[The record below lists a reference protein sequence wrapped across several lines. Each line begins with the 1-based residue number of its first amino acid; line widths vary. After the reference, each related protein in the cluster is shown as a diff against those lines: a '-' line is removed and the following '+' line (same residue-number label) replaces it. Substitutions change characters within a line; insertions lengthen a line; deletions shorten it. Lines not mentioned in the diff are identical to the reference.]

1 METATLIPT
10 TRKLSNGESAPN
22 PLGLQ
27 SGETVVMDAE
37 MENPKAVTI
46 ERIGYRGYM
55 AIVVEVESGKR
66 WTLSISSLSR
76 M

>member
-1 METATLIPT
+1 METATLTPT
-10 TRKLSNGESAPN
+10 NRKLSNGEPAPN
-22 PLGLQ
+22 PLELQ

-37 MENPKAVTI
+37 TENPKTVII
-46 ERIGYRGYM
+46 EKIGYRGYM

-66 WTLSISSLSR
+66 WTLSISSLSK

>member
-1 METATLIPT
+1 METATLTPT
-10 TRKLSNGESAPN
+10 TRKPSNGEPASN
-22 PLGLQ
+22 PLELQ

-55 AIVVEVESGKR
+55 AIVTEVESGKR

-76 M
+76 V